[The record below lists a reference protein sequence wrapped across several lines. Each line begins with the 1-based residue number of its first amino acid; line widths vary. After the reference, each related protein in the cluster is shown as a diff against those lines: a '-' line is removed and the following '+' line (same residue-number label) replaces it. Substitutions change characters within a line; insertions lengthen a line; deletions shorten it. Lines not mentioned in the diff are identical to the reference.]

1 MKRERLWWG
10 RFGRTTLLLILSLL
24 LEVRSGAQAFDAVA
38 EGNGPELSGVEESGT
53 IPFTLYDG
61 YLIAVEGRIGAQ
73 GHLKLVLDTGATHSV
88 LTPDVAKEQL
98 SLRRTV
104 RIVNLDQ
111 VLRQEL
117 AEVPDFELGPIR
129 IPFLPVM
136 LNDLSYLGKSVPG
149 VDGLIGLDVLKGR
162 SFSID
167 FGRRKITFGPPRT
180 LRFSTTME
188 VADAY
193 LAVEVQILH
202 RPVRLLLDT
211 GVSAIL
217 LYRDRL
223 GDRLPELRVEQQI
236 RGASLGGAT
245 SLEVVTLPCVQL
257 NGTDLARR
265 AVLLR
270 NSPSGFLPRIDGYLS
285 LTALGVRRFSF
296 DLERNTF
303 SWE

>member
-1 MKRERLWWG
+1 MKNQRLWWG
-10 RFGRTTLLLILSLL
+10 RFGRTSLLLILILL
-24 LEVRSGAQAFDAVA
+24 LEVGSGAQVFVA
-38 EGNGPELSGVEESGT
+38 IVERNGPELSGVEVSGT
-53 IPFTLYDG
+53 IPFTLYGG
-61 YLIAVEGRIGAQ
+61 YLIVVEGRIGAQ

-88 LTPDVAKEQL
+88 LRPVVAKEQL

-104 RIVNLDQ
+104 RIVNLDH
-111 VLRQEL
+111 VLTQEL

-129 IPFLPVM
+129 IPLLPVM
-136 LNDLSYLGKSVPG
+136 LNDLNYLSESVPG

-167 FGRRKITFGPPRT
+167 FGHRKITFGSPRT
-180 LRFSTTME
+180 LRFSATME
-188 VADAY
+188 VTDAY
-193 LAVEVQILH
+193 LAVEVQILN

-223 GDRLPELRVEQQI
+223 GDRLPELRVEQEI
-236 RGASLGGAT
+236 RGASLAGAA

-257 NGTDLARR
+257 NRTDLARR

-270 NSPSGFLPRIDGYLS
+270 NSPSKLLPRIDGYLS

-296 DLERNTF
+296 DLERSTF

>member
-1 MKRERLWWG
+1 MERERRWWVRLG
-10 RFGRTTLLLILSLL
+10 RIPRASAAIVLLHGLSLAQMPEAL
-24 LEVRSGAQAFDAVA
+24 GSESRSGQVGVKTSGAV
-38 EGNGPELSGVEESGT
+38 
-53 IPFTLYDG
+53 PFVLRDG
-61 YLIAVEGRIGAQ
+61 YLIVVEGRIGAQ

-88 LTPDVAKEQL
+88 LRPDLAKEQM

-104 RIVNLDQ
+104 RIVNLDH
-111 VLRQEL
+111 VLTQEL

-129 IPFLPVM
+129 IPLLPVI
-136 LNDLSYLGKSVPG
+136 LNDLSYLGESAPR
-149 VDGLIGLDVLKGR
+149 VDGLIGLDVLQGR

-167 FGRRKITFGPPRT
+167 FGRRKITFGSTRT
-180 LRFSTTME
+180 LRFSATME
-188 VADAY
+188 VNEAF
-193 LAVEVQILH
+193 LAVEVQILN

-236 RGASLGGAT
+236 RGASLGGAA

-270 NSPSGFLPRIDGYLS
+270 NSPSGLLPRIDGYLS
-285 LTALGVRRFSF
+285 LTALGARRFSF
-296 DLERNTF
+296 DFERNTF